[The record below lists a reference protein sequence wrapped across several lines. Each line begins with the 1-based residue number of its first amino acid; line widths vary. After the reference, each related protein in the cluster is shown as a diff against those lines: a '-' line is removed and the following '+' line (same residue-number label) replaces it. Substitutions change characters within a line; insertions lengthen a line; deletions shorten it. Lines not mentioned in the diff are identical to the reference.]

1 MFRLALMM
9 FPIVATTLMGMAVI
23 AVLVADKTV
32 GVAPIIWAAA
42 GGFVAALPVSWLIAR
57 QILAD
62 AARRKARAAAR
73 SSS

>member
-1 MFRLALMM
+1 MM